1 MKIFVKTKVGVKKES
16 VEKID
21 ETHFIVSV
29 KERPVKGLA
38 NKAVVRALADYFKV
52 SNSAVSIVSGF
63 KSRQKTVKI
72 EK

>member
-1 MKIFVKTKVGVKKES
+1 MKIFVKTKVGAKEES

-21 ETHFIVSV
+21 ENHFIVSI

-38 NKAVVRALADYFKV
+38 NKAVVKALADYFKV
-52 SNSAVSIVSGF
+52 GNSEVSIVSGF

-72 EK
+72 E